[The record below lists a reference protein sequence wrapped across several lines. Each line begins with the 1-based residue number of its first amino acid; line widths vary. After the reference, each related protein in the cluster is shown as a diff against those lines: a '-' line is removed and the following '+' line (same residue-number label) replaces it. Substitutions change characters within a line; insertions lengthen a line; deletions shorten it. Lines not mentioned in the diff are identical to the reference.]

1 MARTYPVIAGI
12 DLGSQKTAVLLCEM
26 TPGGLEVSG
35 FGQAESHGVRK
46 GVVVNIDSTVTSLS
60 RALEEAKGLSKSNID
75 YVVVG
80 VTGAHIQTMSSTGM
94 VPIRDQEVRSTD
106 IERVIEAASAVNI
119 PLDREVVQMVPQE
132 FRVDGQ
138 DGIHQ
143 PLGMYGKRL
152 EVQLSLITA
161 SITPMENLR
170 RCLQKVGLK
179 VNHFISSPLASA
191 RAVISPDQKDS
202 GICVV
207 DIGAA
212 STDLAVF
219 QDGSL
224 RWIRSLPIGG
234 MHLTNDLAVGLKT
247 SLQDAE
253 KLKHHYGCLYH
264 PDIDEMIEIPGLAGH
279 EPRVLAR
286 RMLATILQPRLDEIL
301 ILIRNELAK
310 EGVDEAL
317 PSGVVLT
324 GGVAHLKGILQAAE
338 RVFRLP
344 VRLGRPSGLGGLS
357 EMVSSSSYSTLVGL
371 VQLAFEENDELQ
383 YYTQLYEKKGL
394 KRAQA
399 QFSRWFKDFF

>member
-1 MARTYPVIAGI
+1 MGRGYPIIAGI
-12 DLGSQKTAVLLCEM
+12 DLGSQKVAVLLCEM
-26 TPGGLEVSG
+26 TPGGLEVTG

-46 GVVVNIDSTVTSLS
+46 GVVVNIDSTVLALT
-60 RALEEAKGLSKSNID
+60 RALDEAKGLAKNEIHH
-75 YVVVG
+75 VVVG

-94 VPIRDQEVRSTD
+94 VPIRDQEVHAPD
-106 IERVIEAASAVNI
+106 IQRVIEAASAVNI

-152 EVQLSLITA
+152 EVQLQMITA

-179 VNHFISSPLASA
+179 VNHFISNPLASG
-191 RAVISPDQKDS
+191 RAVVTPEAKEA
-202 GICVV
+202 GVCVV

-212 STDLAVF
+212 STDIAVF
-219 QDGSL
+219 QEGAL

-253 KLKHHYGCLYH
+253 KIKFQYGCVYH
-264 PDIDEMIEIPGLAGH
+264 PDLEEMIEIPGLSGQD
-279 EPRVLAR
+279 PRVLER
-286 RMLATILQPRLDEIL
+286 RMIATILQPRLDEIL
-301 ILIRNELAK
+301 VLIRNELAK

-317 PSGVVLT
+317 PSGIILT
-324 GGVAHLKGILQAAE
+324 GGVSHLKGILQAAE

-344 VRLGRPSGLGGLS
+344 VRIGRPSGLGGLS
-357 EMVSSSSYSTLVGL
+357 DMVSSPSYSTLVGL
-371 VQLAFEENDELQ
+371 LQLAYEENEELQ
-383 YYTQLYEKKGL
+383 YYTQLYEKKGMR
-394 KRAQA
+394 RAQLK
-399 QFSRWFKDFF
+399 FSRWFKDFF